1 MKIKKISIEDINP
14 APYNPRIDLK
24 PGDPAYEKL
33 KRSIK
38 EFGYIDP
45 IVWNFRTGNLVGG
58 HLRMRVLAEQDVK
71 EVEVSVVNLSLEK
84 EKALNIALNK
94 ISGDWDDVKLATL
107 LDELEQLPDFDIG
120 LTGFDPPEISS
131 LFDRYLSVNGEDD
144 FDVEKEAEKITE
156 PVTCRGDI
164 IELGKHRILCGDSV
178 DLEDLKK
185 LFQGKKA
192 DLVVCDPPYNVAYN
206 DQQRPTG
213 VKKKRK
219 WDPIES
225 DAMGQEEYEAWLKAV
240 LSNLGKFIGQGAP
253 IYLWNGYRQFGPMHL
268 MLNDLGFHVSC
279 VIIWK
284 KERFALSYSDYN
296 QQSEFCLYGWKK
308 GNGAHNWYGPTNETT
323 VWEVSRDNIN
333 TLVHPTQKPVALSQ
347 RAIKNSSKKDDIVLD
362 LFLGSG
368 STLIGAESMGRRCF
382 GVEID
387 PKYCDVIIRRYI
399 AYVGRENVA
408 EKLVHKYLK
417 EEIHVGK

>member
-1 MKIKKISIEDINP
+1 MEIKKVLISEINP

-33 KRSIK
+33 KRSI
-38 EFGYIDP
+38 ETFGYVEP
-45 IVWNFRTGNLVGG
+45 LVWNAKTGNLVGG
-58 HLRMRVLAEQDVK
+58 HQRMRVLAEQGVK
-71 EVEVSVVNLSLEK
+71 EIEVSVVNLSLEK

-94 ISGDWDDVKLATL
+94 ISGDWDSQKLATL